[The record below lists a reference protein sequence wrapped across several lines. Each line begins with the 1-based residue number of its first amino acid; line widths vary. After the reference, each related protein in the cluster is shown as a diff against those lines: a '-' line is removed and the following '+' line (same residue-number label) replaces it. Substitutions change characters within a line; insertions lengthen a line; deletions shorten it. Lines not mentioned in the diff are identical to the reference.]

1 MLIKFVRRVRA
12 KDLIKEFEKKYSSLE
27 RLERYLKRYPDDY
40 VALMDYEDW
49 KHLLE
54 NPDVEVEEG
63 KIFVTNFSFLCS
75 SRKRTGLKRKQKNT
89 ERVRRTDSD
98 IHCNL
103 HGACH
108 LC

>member
-12 KDLIKEFEKKYSSLE
+12 KDLIKEFERRYGSLE
-27 RLERYLKRYPDDY
+27 RLKRYLESHPDDY

-63 KIFVTNFSFLCS
+63 ESSSPTFLS
-75 SRKRTGLKRKQKNT
+75 YAPQGKGL
-89 ERVRRTDSD
+89 
-98 IHCNL
+98 
-103 HGACH
+103 A
-108 LC
+108 